1 MYPRRESNSDLRV
14 RNALVYPLTYRGIRF
29 LLTYCNILNK
39 PHISSSV
46 GGRQNLG
53 ARSFEVQIYKKIKT
67 VSYICAPTRVKIGRI
82 MAKLRKNRVFR
93 QPAAWVSAIPM
104 AVLVAMLALVIKC
117 FGSDAIMGGSQV
129 ALLSAASVCVMIAI
143 GIYGCSWSRLEEAIL
158 DNIHTSASS
167 IIILLLI
174 GAIAGTWMVSGVVP
188 TLICYGLK
196 VLHPSIFLV
205 ATCAICALVSLVTGS
220 SWTTIATIGVA
231 LMGIGRALGFE
242 DGWIAGA
249 IISGAYF
256 GDKVS
261 MLSDTTVLA
270 SSTVKV
276 PIFTHINY
284 MLQTTIPSFLVA
296 IVVFA
301 VVGLINPHTDTS
313 HAVAVAESLES
324 TFNITGWL
332 LLVPLATGILIA
344 RKLPAIVTLFLACV
358 MACVA
363 LVVAQ
368 PAILAEI
375 AGVTSLDFV
384 SGFKGVLTSCYG
396 ATAVDTGSAELNE
409 LVSTRGMAGMLE
421 TIWLIVCAMCFG
433 GVMTGSGMLASI
445 TDIFLRFVRRA
456 SSAVASTVGAGLF
469 FNICTADQYIS
480 IILSGNLFRD
490 LYRQRGFEPRLLS
503 RSVEDSATVCSVLV
517 PWNSCGMTQATVLGV
532 STFTYLPYC
541 IFNLISPLMSILIT
555 SIFYKTKPSGNEK

>member
-1 MYPRRESNSDLRV
+1 MP
-14 RNALVYPLTYRGIRF
+14 
-29 LLTYCNILNK
+29 
-39 PHISSSV
+39 
-46 GGRQNLG
+46 
-53 ARSFEVQIYKKIKT
+53 
-67 VSYICAPTRVKIGRI
+67 
-82 MAKLRKNRVFR
+82 KLRKQREFR
-93 QPAAWVSAIPM
+93 RPVAWVSAIPM
-104 AVLVAMLALVIKC
+104 VVLVVMLALVIKC

-129 ALLSAASVCVMIAI
+129 ALLSAASVCAIIAI
-143 GIYGCSWSRLEEAIL
+143 GVYGCNWSRLEEAIL

-188 TLICYGLK
+188 TLIYYGLK

-205 ATCAICALVSLVTGS
+205 ASCAICALVSLITGS

-242 DGWIAGA
+242 EGWIAGA

-284 MLQTTIPSFLVA
+284 MMQTTIPSFVVA
-296 IVVFA
+296 LVVFA
-301 VVGLINPHTDTS
+301 VAGVLYPHADTS
-313 HAVAVAESLES
+313 HAVAVAESLAH
-324 TFNITGWL
+324 TFNISAWL
-332 LLVPLATGILIA
+332 LLVPLFTGVLIA
-344 RKLPAIVTLFLACV
+344 RKLPAIVTLFVSCI

-368 PAILAEI
+368 PEVLAEI
-375 AGVTSLDFV
+375 AGVASLDFM

-396 ATAVDTGSAELNE
+396 ATAIDTGSAELND
-409 LVSTRGMAGMLE
+409 LVATRGMAGMLE

-445 TDIFLRFVRRA
+445 TDIFLRLVRRA

-480 IILSGNLFRD
+480 IILTGNLFKE
-490 LYRQRGFEPRLLS
+490 LYSKRGFEPRLLS
-503 RSVEDSATVCSVLV
+503 RTVEDSATVTSVLV

-541 IFNLISPLMSILIT
+541 IFNIVSPMMSILIT
-555 SIFYKTKPSGNEK
+555 SLFYKVVPSKTQQ

>member
-1 MYPRRESNSDLRV
+1 MP
-14 RNALVYPLTYRGIRF
+14 
-29 LLTYCNILNK
+29 
-39 PHISSSV
+39 
-46 GGRQNLG
+46 
-53 ARSFEVQIYKKIKT
+53 
-67 VSYICAPTRVKIGRI
+67 
-82 MAKLRKNRVFR
+82 KLRKKRVFR

-104 AVLVAMLALVIKC
+104 VVLVVMLALVIKC

-129 ALLSAASVCVMIAI
+129 ALLSATSVCVMIAI
-143 GIYGCSWSRLEEAIL
+143 GAYGCSWSRLEEAIL

-188 TLICYGLK
+188 TLIFYGLK

-205 ATCAICALVSLVTGS
+205 ATCAICALVSLITGS

-242 DGWIAGA
+242 EGWIAGA

-284 MLQTTIPSFLVA
+284 MLQTTIPSFIVA
-296 IVVFA
+296 LVVFA
-301 VVGLINPHTDTS
+301 VAGALYPHADTS
-313 HAVAVAESLES
+313 HAMAVAEMLGQ
-324 TFNITGWL
+324 TFNISAWL
-332 LLVPLATGILIA
+332 LLVPIFTGVLIA
-344 RKLPAIVTLFLACV
+344 RKLPAIVTLFISCV

-368 PAILAEI
+368 PSVLAEI
-375 AGVTSLDFV
+375 AGVGSPDFM

-396 ATAVDTGSAELNE
+396 ATAVDTGSVELND
-409 LVSTRGMAGMLE
+409 LVATRGMAGMLE

-433 GVMTGSGMLASI
+433 GVMTGSGMLSSI
-445 TDIFLRFVRRA
+445 TDIFLRLVRRA
-456 SSAVASTVGAGLF
+456 SSAVASTIGAGLF

-480 IILSGNLFRD
+480 IILTGNLFRD
-490 LYRQRGFEPRLLS
+490 LYNKRGFEPRLLS
-503 RSVEDSATVCSVLV
+503 RSVEDSATVTSVLI

-532 STFTYLPYC
+532 ATFAYLPYC
-541 IFNLISPLMSILIT
+541 IFNLVSPLMSILIT
-555 SIFYKTKPSGNEK
+555 ALFYKTRPSKNVVES